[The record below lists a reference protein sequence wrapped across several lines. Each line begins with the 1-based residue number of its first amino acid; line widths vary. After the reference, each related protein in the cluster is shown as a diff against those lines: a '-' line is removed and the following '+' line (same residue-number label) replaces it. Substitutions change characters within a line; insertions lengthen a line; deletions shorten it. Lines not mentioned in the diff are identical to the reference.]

1 MADPRRALYG
11 RPDDGII
18 RDTARPGGRFRSKAR
33 RVSARRRLAGV
44 ELGGTK
50 IVCTL
55 AGGDGEILAQSS
67 LPTGEDPE
75 VALAAVE
82 DTLSGWWSEAGFA
95 ALGVA
100 SFGPV
105 DLDRESPSWGFVTNT
120 PKPGWRMTD
129 LAARLERAFPVPIGF
144 GTDVDG
150 AALAEMRWGA
160 GRGVQDFAYVTIG
173 TGIGVGL
180 VVAGRPVRGFGH
192 GELGH
197 VRVARLSGDD
207 WPGACPFH
215 GDCVEGLAA
224 GSAIA
229 RRTGGRRAEGLAADD
244 PVWTNVAFALA
255 QLCHILV
262 CAAAPRRILI
272 GGGVAS
278 GRPDLLARI
287 EAMLVESLAGYV
299 RLPETPYIAA
309 PGLGDQAGP
318 LGPIALAL
326 DLVED

>member
-1 MADPRRALYG
+1 VAL
-11 RPDDGII
+11 DDGLI
-18 RDTARPGGRFRSKAR
+18 DDPARPCGRFPPRAR

-44 ELGGTK
+44 ELGGTR
-50 IVCTL
+50 ILCTL
-55 AGGDGEILAQSS
+55 AGEDGEILAQSS

-75 VALAAVE
+75 AALAAVE
-82 DTLSGWWSEAGFA
+82 ETLSSWWREAGFA

-105 DLDRESPSWGFVTNT
+105 DLDRESPSWGFVTDT

-129 LAARLERAFPVPIGF
+129 LAARLERAFPVPLAF
-144 GTDVDG
+144 GTDVEG
-150 AALAEMRWGA
+150 AALGEMRWGA
-160 GRGVQDFAYVTIG
+160 ARGLRDFAYVTIG

-197 VRVARLSGDD
+197 VRVARLPGDD

-215 GDCVEGLAA
+215 GDCVEGLAS

-229 RRTGGRRAEGLAADD
+229 HRTGRRAETLAADD

-272 GGGVAS
+272 GGGVAR
-278 GRPDLLARI
+278 GRPHLLARV
-287 EAMLVESLAGYV
+287 EKMLAESLAGYV
-299 RLPETPYIAA
+299 RLPETPYLAA
-309 PGLGDQAGP
+309 PGLGGQAGP

-326 DLVED
+326 DLVGD

>member
-1 MADPRRALYG
+1 MAAL
-11 RPDDGII
+11 DDGIV
-18 RDTARPGGRFRSKAR
+18 DPAHSGRRSPPKAG
-33 RVSARRRLAGV
+33 RVSAARRIAGV

-55 AGGDGEILAQSS
+55 AGPDGEIIDSSS

-75 VALAAVE
+75 AALAAVG
-82 DTLSGWWSEAGFA
+82 DRLSSWWNEAGFA

-105 DLDRESPSWGFVTNT
+105 DLDRESPRWGFVGNT
-120 PKPGWRMTD
+120 PKPGWPMTD
-129 LAARLERAFPVPIGF
+129 LAARLERAFPVPLGF
-144 GTDVDG
+144 GTDVEG

-160 GRGVQDFAYVTIG
+160 ARGLRDFAYVTIG

-180 VVAGRPVRGFGH
+180 IHCGRPVRGFGH

-197 VRVARLSGDD
+197 VRVSRLPGDD

-229 RRTGGRRAEGLAADD
+229 RRAGGRPAETLAEDD
-244 PVWTNVAFALA
+244 PVWTPVAHALA

-278 GRPDLLARI
+278 GQAHLFARI
-287 EAMLVESLAGYV
+287 EAMLVESLAGYI
-299 RLPETPYIAA
+299 RLPERPYLAA
-309 PGLGDQAGP
+309 PGLGDRAGP

-326 DLVED
+326 DLIGTEER